1 MNILVKAERLS
12 GKKVIGSN
20 GNILGEVSG
29 VELDVSSWKANY
41 LYIDVSED
49 TAKELG
55 IKSSFWSA
63 TTVCMPITVIS
74 QVGDVITLNVSSL
87 QGVVVDPQKAASEP
101 TPMAAT

>member
-1 MNILVKAERLS
+1 MVKADKLS

-29 VELDVSSWKANY
+29 IELDLASWKANY

-63 TTVCMPITVIS
+63 TTVCMPITAIN

-87 QGVVVDPQKAASEP
+87 RGIVVNPEQATTAP
-101 TPMAAT
+101 PPMATA

>member
-1 MNILVKAERLS
+1 LVKAERLS
-12 GKKVIGSN
+12 GKKVVGSN

-41 LYIDVSED
+41 LYIDV
-49 TAKELG
+49 G

-87 QGVVVDPQKAASEP
+87 RGVVVDPQRAALEP
-101 TPMAAT
+101 TPTTIT